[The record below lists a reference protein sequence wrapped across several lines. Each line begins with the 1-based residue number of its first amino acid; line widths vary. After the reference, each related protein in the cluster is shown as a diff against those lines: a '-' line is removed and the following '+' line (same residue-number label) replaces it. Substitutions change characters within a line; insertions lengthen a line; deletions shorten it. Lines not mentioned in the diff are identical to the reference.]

1 MPGLLSTVHEHKHG
15 AAIFR
20 QRYNLIKKFI
30 LTILEEEGPCSY
42 NYLNYFISDKLFA
55 LFDGQ
60 ISRYVDLVKID
71 LEEKRIIE
79 RVPNSKTHKI
89 RIKR

>member
-1 MPGLLSTVHEHKHG
+1 MPGLLSTMLEHTHS
-15 AAIFR
+15 AAILR

-60 ISRYVDLVKID
+60 VSRYVDLMKID
-71 LEEKRIIE
+71 LEEQRIIE
-79 RVPNSKTHKI
+79 RVPNSKIHKV